1 MTQTENTTFLR
12 KGKHLDYEER
22 NKIEAWKQL
31 DQPLFS
37 NRSIAKLLVRAPQTI
52 HSEVKDGTVRQ
63 IRRQVQNGKTYE
75 YESFAYSADAGQAA
89 YEDARANSRKQ
100 PKWVALPNFMAY
112 ADHQM
117 KKEKQS
123 PDVVVGRAKKLGLF
137 PNEKIPCT
145 TTLYNYIDFGLMETK
160 NIDLHLKVRRKT
172 NKPKS
177 RRNKKILGDLIE
189 KRPDVVDTRE
199 RFGDWE
205 IDTANGLRVGKDQAL
220 LTLTE
225 RKTRYEVIIK
235 IDGKAAGNDFDV
247 LFKTITSDN
256 GAEFT
261 GLSTL
266 LKGITEVYFTHPY
279 SSWERGTNE
288 NHNGMIRRFIPK
300 GTRMEDVALTTIRRV
315 QDWMNNLPRRILG
328 YATPRECLLDEL
340 SELSLAAR

>member
-1 MTQTENTTFLR
+1 MET
-12 KGKHLDYEER
+12 
-22 NKIEAWKQL
+22 
-31 DQPLFS
+31 
-37 NRSIAKLLVRAPQTI
+37 NRSPFVESCDRKITRRAPQTI

-75 YESFAYSADAGQAA
+75 YESFVYSADAGQAA
-89 YEDARANSRKQ
+89 YENARTNSRKQ
-100 PKWVALPNFMAY
+100 LKWVSSPKFMAY

-117 KKEKQS
+117 KTEKQA

-137 PNEKIPCT
+137 PNETIPCT
-145 TTLYNYIDFGLMETK
+145 TTLYTYIDLGWLETK
-160 NIDLHLKVRRKT
+160 NIDLHLKVRRNTKRSQ
-172 NKPKS
+172 S
-177 RRNKKILGDLIE
+177 RKNKKS
-189 KRPDVVDTRE
+189 
-199 RFGDWE
+199 DWE
-205 IDTANGLRVGKDQAL
+205 IDTVNGLRVGKDQAL

-225 RKTRYEVIIK
+225 RKTRYEIIIK
-235 IDGKAAGNDFDV
+235 IDGKAANPVDRALTALKEAAGNDFEV

-256 GAEFT
+256 GAEFA
-261 GLSTL
+261 GLTTL
-266 LKGITEVYFTHPY
+266 LKDITEVYFTHPY

-328 YATPRECLLDEL
+328 YATPRECLLNEL